1 MAWPGFLQTWKVHSK
16 SWQTPPRFCQRC
28 KRWGLFFFFFNRF
41 SNSNKSNIDPY
52 GFLTF
57 GPRACISVRLSTL
70 VVKLA
75 LMEILQHFSF
85 VPCKE
90 TDVRRIFF
98 SSAILE
104 KRDCVGA
111 WLPGQAV
118 SWPSVVTAVLLLDS
132 TGVGKK
138 WICCSQEA
146 HRVEAGAHGA
156 SCLIPGS
163 QTARQMKERWVSR
176 LVLTHDGFPPTTLNY
191 YYYFTTLAINR
202 ILPCFVHWWH
212 KSVSHCWTIFF
223 SVLDFS
229 GYFPVI
235 HCGIM
240 TFVVWAF
247 SLVSGWWRNFE

>member
-1 MAWPGFLQTWKVHSK
+1 MGS
-16 SWQTPPRFCQRC
+16 
-28 KRWGLFFFFFNRF
+28 FFIRF

-57 GPRACISVRLSTL
+57 GTGPRACNGMRLSAL

-75 LMEILQHFSF
+75 LVEILQHFSF
-85 VPCKE
+85 VPCRE

-118 SWPSVVTAVLLLDS
+118 SRPSVVTAVLLLDS

-146 HRVEAGAHGA
+146 HRVEAGAQGA

-163 QTARQMKERWVSR
+163 QTEHHSRWNDDGSPGSCSHMMVFHQPPWI
-176 LVLTHDGFPPTTLNY
+176 LTLQLHDSCY
-191 YYYFTTLAINR
+191 
-202 ILPCFVHWWH
+202 
-212 KSVSHCWTIFF
+212 
-223 SVLDFS
+223 
-229 GYFPVI
+229 
-235 HCGIM
+235 
-240 TFVVWAF
+240 
-247 SLVSGWWRNFE
+247 